1 MVVDEQT
8 LKMRKCAANRGPE
21 LSLALTIVTHPELSR
36 WGDTAM
42 LPAGCVLTRT
52 TPHFIPPGGAE
63 GRGVENPH
71 VSRRP
76 VIEIRGDAEKAE
88 VRYLHDDAYVH
99 VNGHR
104 VGGTM
109 ILRAEQLLAGV
120 LIEIEGYVGLMLHT
134 RAAAPEVLSL
144 FGMVGISP
152 PIEALRDQLSTIAN
166 LDMTVLLRGETG
178 TGKELAAHAIHTA
191 SDRRDERMLA
201 VNLGA
206 LEPSVIASELFGH
219 VRGAFTGAADGR
231 RGYFRECDK
240 GTLFLDEVGE
250 APNEVQRALL
260 RVLETGE
267 VVPVGAD
274 RPVKTNVR
282 VIAATDADL
291 ESDIAERDFRAPLFH
306 RLAEYEVRLPTLRER
321 RLDIPLIFRHF
332 LQSHARTAGLEARI
346 EGTDPWIPTK
356 TMRRVLDHAW
366 PGNARELRNVVGS
379 ALLNTAVGSDIALGA
394 RFEKTL
400 NLKSARLETGS
411 HGLSIPVAPPRR
423 DLSEITDE
431 ELLQAL
437 EDNDWRPEPAAAQ
450 LGIAK
455 TSIYQLIRTNG
466 TIPQSA
472 KLAEAEVRTSLDEN
486 NGDVAAAAASLR
498 VPKRGLL
505 HRMKKL
511 GIS

>member
-1 MVVDEQT
+1 
-8 LKMRKCAANRGPE
+8 
-21 LSLALTIVTHPELSR
+21 LALTIVTHPDLSR
-36 WGDTAM
+36 WGETAM
-42 LPAGCVLTRT
+42 LSAGCVLTRT
-52 TPHFIPPGGAE
+52 TPQFIAPGGTE

-88 VRYLHDDAYVH
+88 IRYLHDDAYVH

-109 ILRAEQLLAGV
+109 ILNADQLLNGV
-120 LIEIEGYVGLMLHT
+120 LLEIEGYVGLMLHT
-134 RAAAPEVLSL
+134 RFAPPKVLSE

-152 PIEALRDQLSTIAN
+152 PIEALRERLSTVAN
-166 LDMTVLLRGETG
+166 LDLTVLLRGETG
-178 TGKELAAHAIHTA
+178 TGKELAAQAIHTV
-191 SDRRDERMLA
+191 SDRRNERMLA

-206 LEPSVIASELFGH
+206 LESSVIASELFGH
-219 VRGAFTGAADGR
+219 VRGAFTGAADAR
-231 RGYFRECDK
+231 RGFFRDCDH

-250 APNEVQRALL
+250 APNEVQRSLL

-274 RPVKTNVR
+274 RPVKTDVR

-291 ESDIAERDFRAPLFH
+291 EASIKERDFRAPLFH

-332 LQSHARTAGLEARI
+332 LREHARLAGLDSRI
-346 EGTDPWIPTK
+346 EGSEPWIPTK
-356 TMRRVLDHAW
+356 TMRRLLDHDW
-366 PGNARELRNVVGS
+366 PGNARELRNVVGT
-379 ALLNTAVGSDIALGA
+379 ALLNTPEGSDIALGA
-394 RFEKTL
+394 RFERTL
-400 NLKSARLETGS
+400 DLKSARLDSSSTGVAIPIA
-411 HGLSIPVAPPRR
+411 IPVVPTRR
-423 DLSEITDE
+423 DLSEISDE

-437 EDNDWRPEPAAAQ
+437 QDNDWRPEPAAAQ

-455 TSIYQLIRTNG
+455 TSIYQLIRANG

-472 KLAEAEVRTSLDEN
+472 KLTETEVRDALAASDHVS
-486 NGDVAAAAASLR
+486 DAAATLR

-511 GIS
+511 GLS

>member
-1 MVVDEQT
+1 
-8 LKMRKCAANRGPE
+8 MRERPASRGPE
-21 LSLALTIVTHPELSR
+21 PVLALTIVTHPDLSR
-36 WGDTAM
+36 WGETAM
-42 LPAGCVLTRT
+42 VPSGCVLTRK
-52 TPHFIPPGGAE
+52 TPHFVTPGATE

-76 VIEIRGDAEKAE
+76 VIEIRGNAEKAE
-88 VRYLHDDAYVH
+88 IRYLHDDAYVH

-109 ILRAEQLLAGV
+109 ILKASQLLDGV
-120 LIEIEGYVGLMLHT
+120 LIEVEGYIGLMLHA
-134 RAAAPEVLSL
+134 RAAAPRVLSQ
-144 FGMVGISP
+144 FGMVGISA
-152 PIEALRDQLSTIAN
+152 PIEALRDRLATVAN

-178 TGKELAAHAIHTA
+178 TGKELAANAIHSA

-206 LEPSVIASELFGH
+206 LESSVIASELFGH
-219 VRGAFTGAADGR
+219 VRGAFTGAADAR
-231 RGYFRECDK
+231 RGYFRECDR

-250 APNEVQRALL
+250 APGEVQRSLL
-260 RVLETGE
+260 RVLETKE

-291 ESDIAERDFRAPLFH
+291 ESGIQERDFRAPLFH
-306 RLAEYEVRLPTLRER
+306 RLAEYEVRLPALRER
-321 RLDIPLIFRHF
+321 RLDIPLLFRHF
-332 LQSHARTAGLEARI
+332 LRGHARSAGLDSRI

-356 TMRRVLDHAW
+356 TMRRLLEHDW

-379 ALLNTAVGSDIALGA
+379 ALLNTPEDSDISLGA
-394 RFEKTL
+394 RFERTL
-400 NLKSARLETGS
+400 NLKSARLDSGS
-411 HGLSIPVAPPRR
+411 QGIAISVPPPRR
-423 DLSEITDE
+423 DLSEISDE
-431 ELLQAL
+431 ELLHAL
-437 EDNDWRPEPAAAQ
+437 RDNDWRPEPAAAH

-455 TSIYQLIRTNG
+455 TSIYQLIRANG

-472 KLAEAEVRTSLDEN
+472 KLTGSEVREALDANEN
-486 NGDVAAAAASLR
+486 DAAKAAASLR

-511 GIS
+511 GFS